1 MKEIIPTGTNRV
13 QIQPRQGLGI
23 GSERNKKKL
32 FAKYLDQN
40 IRCCRKRWQ
49 NGIKN
54 LCVWLDWPS
63 IIYLSFNKSIFDSKL
78 KGGTQRRSKLASR
91 RHKQFYAVS
100 SACFVWLLYQ
110 LLSKRSTFFSSLF
123 FFQFELLKAHSCW
136 FTLRLKNR
144 KRLP

>member
-1 MKEIIPTGTNRV
+1 MGWQNPVKSMKEIIPAGTNRV

-63 IIYLSFNKSIFDSKL
+63 IIYLSFNKSISDSKL
-78 KGGTQRRSKLASR
+78 KGGNAAK
-91 RHKQFYAVS
+91 KQTGFKKTKKFMQFHLHVS
-100 SACFVWLLYQ
+100 FGCCINCCPKEVLFFLL
-110 LLSKRSTFFSSLF
+110 FFSSNL
-123 FFQFELLKAHSCW
+123 SS
-136 FTLRLKNR
+136 
-144 KRLP
+144 